1 MSRRSKPFSGE
12 KRASYPL
19 STRRSKVKVEHF
31 SRVYTP
37 QESMKAFVSSLPDI
51 LGGKDFKDFLSL
63 MKRAG
68 QKKKAILWA
77 MGAHVLKLGLSP
89 VIIDLMEK
97 GWISGLALNGAC
109 LVHDFEIAYAGH
121 TSEDVQEEIK
131 TGRFGMARETG
142 EMLNRAIN
150 TSRSKGSGLGE
161 TVAAWMQSSSFR
173 YKHLSLLAASARL
186 GVPVT
191 VHVALGTDIIHSHPL
206 ADGEAIGGASLR
218 DFHRFCSLVESLD
231 GGGVFVHV
239 GSAVV
244 LPEVFLKA
252 VTVVRSRGISLEE
265 FSAAVFDFRLLYRPH
280 QNVVKRP
287 LGRKGKGFYFIG
299 QHEIMIP
306 LLAASLKSLSP

>member
-97 GWISGLALNGAC
+97 GWISGL
-109 LVHDFEIAYAGH
+109 H